1 MNYVFV
7 NSENSK
13 TSDPHRILL
22 NITDKTELR
31 GKINI
36 FLYQILAFTMHGK
49 ILKNRI
55 MITNLR

>member
-13 TSDPHRILL
+13 TSDPRRILL